1 MNNKHHPKL
10 FITTILLLVFL
21 FSISACSSGVPG
33 TTPPEDAV
41 TRQTEVSALQTQV
54 QQLQA
59 DLSKEAGERAA
70 LTQALSQKETELAT
84 FSQTVAQLEEAL
96 AKAETA
102 TAPPQGPGNPTTA
115 STASLVQTGMTVVQL
130 LANTDMT
137 ALSAHVHPTL
147 GVRFTP
153 YPYVNTATDVVLS
166 SAQVATAISVPVQNN
181 WGAEDG
187 TGDPLLMDYATYH
200 ARYVYDEDYANPEV
214 IGIDAVIGYGN
225 TIDNLSAVYPN
236 ARFLDFHFNG
246 IDPQYDG
253 MDWRSLRLVFEL
265 DNGDW
270 KLVGIVHGEWTI

>member
-1 MNNKHHPKL
+1 MKKEHHPKL
-10 FITTILLLVFL
+10 IITTILLLVLVFT
-21 FSISACSSGVPG
+21 ISACSSGVPAA
-33 TTPPEDAV
+33 TPPEEDAAL
-41 TRQTEVSALQTQV
+41 QNEVAALQTQV
-54 QQLQA
+54 QQLQV
-59 DLSKEAGERAA
+59 DLSKEASERAV
-70 LTQALSQKETELAT
+70 LTQTLSQKETELVT
-84 FSQTVAQLEEAL
+84 FSQTVAQLEAAL
-96 AKAETA
+96 AMAEA
-102 TAPPQGPGNPTTA
+102 AAAPPQGPGNPTTA

-130 LANTDMT
+130 LANADMT
-137 ALSAHVHPTL
+137 ALSAHVHPTS

-153 YPYVNTATDVVLS
+153 YPYVSTATDVVLS

-214 IGIDAVIGYGN
+214 IGIDAVVGFGN
-225 TIDNLSAVYPN
+225 TIDNLSSAYPN